1 MSLKTETTYEYFF
14 NNADLFYCK
23 QHDCLRITNDH
34 EDSVL
39 LNGVTEQNIDDFI
52 ELYNKYVKE
61 KGECTNV
68 ED

>member
-1 MSLKTETTYEYFF
+1 MSLSPETTYEYHFR
-14 NNADLFYCK
+14 DPYLYYCK
-23 QHDCLRITNDH
+23 EHECLRVTDSH

-39 LNGVTEQNIDDFI
+39 LSGLSEKDLDTFI
-52 ELYNKYVKE
+52 EHYNKYVKE